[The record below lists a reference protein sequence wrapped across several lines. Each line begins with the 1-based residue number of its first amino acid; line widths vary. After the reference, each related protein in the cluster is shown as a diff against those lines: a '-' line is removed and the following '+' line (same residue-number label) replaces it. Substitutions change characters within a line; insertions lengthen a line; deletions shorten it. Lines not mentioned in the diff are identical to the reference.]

1 MLNTEQHFRFR
12 IFKRFPLAES
22 ERKRERG
29 RWDCFPLEGRGISR
43 GKLARV
49 AKGKWVIPRF
59 VFPRDK
65 SGRGVATKS
74 WRESRAHLSRALTAY
89 ERWYGDEIRDTD
101 LSSWQFRT
109 VELSSLLAA
118 QHRRTNWPLE
128 KLRVRVAYMINRTFP
143 PFATRPSFQGLKL
156 FPLPWFPWRGI
167 IFQMGR
173 CVCVWVCAKYFRK
186 RRSRESFITRNSI
199 GGGVRIFDCWKWGN
213 ERIDICDWI
222 FERRVMY
229 DGSSF
234 IRSAPTS

>member
-1 MLNTEQHFRFR
+1 MLNTGQHFRFR

-173 CVCVWVCAKYFRK
+173 CVCVSVCKVLQKEALSRK
-186 RRSRESFITRNSI
+186 FYNAELDRRRS
-199 GGGVRIFDCWKWGN
+199 
-213 ERIDICDWI
+213 
-222 FERRVMY
+222 
-229 DGSSF
+229 
-234 IRSAPTS
+234 

>member
-1 MLNTEQHFRFR
+1 MCANTDFFSRNNFITVIKKISSLIFELSYKMLNTEQHFRFR

-89 ERWYGDEIRDTD
+89 ERRRDTRYRFIIVTISNCWTLLPSRD
-101 LSSWQFRT
+101 SASSY
-109 VELSSLLAA
+109 ELAVGE
-118 QHRRTNWPLE
+118 T
-128 KLRVRVAYMINRTFP
+128 
-143 PFATRPSFQGLKL
+143 
-156 FPLPWFPWRGI
+156 
-167 IFQMGR
+167 
-173 CVCVWVCAKYFRK
+173 
-186 RRSRESFITRNSI
+186 ESAS
-199 GGGVRIFDCWKWGN
+199 CL
-213 ERIDICDWI
+213 
-222 FERRVMY
+222 Y
-229 DGSSF
+229 D
-234 IRSAPTS
+234 

>member
-1 MLNTEQHFRFR
+1 MLNTERTNN
-12 IFKRFPLAES
+12 IFDFPDFQTLSSRGIGTKEGTRQVRLFS
-22 ERKRERG
+22 TRRKRNIPRKT
-29 RWDCFPLEGRGISR
+29 RPRGI
-43 GKLARV
+43 
-49 AKGKWVIPRF
+49 GKWVIPRF

-173 CVCVWVCAKYFRK
+173 CVCVSVCKVLQKEALSRK
-186 RRSRESFITRNSI
+186 FYNAELDRRRS
-199 GGGVRIFDCWKWGN
+199 
-213 ERIDICDWI
+213 
-222 FERRVMY
+222 
-229 DGSSF
+229 
-234 IRSAPTS
+234 